1 MLQSEA
7 ERLAK
12 TIRSEYAVQIQ
23 KLPKKVREMTVAE
36 FFTQN
41 AAYAKDLETDDL
53 KALAA
58 EFASTTAAAP
68 PKEVEGMPTRT
79 PFKVVQNQNGSQTVL
94 RSTRLQSKFASVTS
108 AVKRKPDEEEVFM
121 APRTTRRM
129 TKNSQVLAT
138 PIGKGSAAV
147 AQTPMLRPD
156 LPCTPAN
163 NQHGGLGLAPPGTS
177 LRFVL
182 PPLAAHHRAPHEL
195 SLQGPL
201 RSSALG
207 RACKWCT
214 AGERYVS
221 RRSHCVCVCVCA
233 CVRVCRLP
241 KRGES
246 IMSARGSPGK
256 VLTSDAKAQ
265 VQAPTALVCGTLCSA
280 ETLEWLPCAPVQPPG
295 DYVRA

>member
-94 RSTRLQSKFASVTS
+94 RSTRLQSKFASVNS
-108 AVKRKPDEEEVFM
+108 AVKRKPDEEEVFT

-138 PIGKGSAAV
+138 PAGKGSAAV

-201 RSSALG
+201 CSSALG
-207 RACKWCT
+207 LACKWCT

-221 RRSHCVCVCVCA
+221 RRSQCVCVRA
-233 CVRVCRLP
+233 CVQV
-241 KRGES
+241 
-246 IMSARGSPGK
+246 
-256 VLTSDAKAQ
+256 AKA
-265 VQAPTALVCGTLCSA
+265 
-280 ETLEWLPCAPVQPPG
+280 
-295 DYVRA
+295 R